1 MFSEITKSQQRMWK
15 MTIAVIAQ
23 SGSRFWS
30 RHILVSG
37 LTKNF
42 RTQTVPRRFYRLQK

>member
-1 MFSEITKSQQRMWK
+1 MFSEITK

-30 RHILVSG
+30 RHILSKWIWRKTSEHKLYWDIFIG
-37 LTKNF
+37 CKNE
-42 RTQTVPRRFYRLQK
+42 T